1 MGGLPFAGDVHGPPA
16 HADHS
21 QPTRQATPHPPSHAV
36 RKSTSPLPWLD
47 AEEAFPSVETAWAED
62 DPAPGLLA
70 AGRTLDVTTLRQAYG
85 LGIFPWFGEGQPILW
100 WSPNPRM
107 VLRPQAFRLHRS
119 LRKSLLR
126 FVNTPGHEIRF
137 DTAFTQV
144 IHACAS
150 TAREGQPGTWIVP
163 DMVRAYTALHRA
175 GSAHSVETWIHG
187 KLVGGLYC
195 VNLGAMVFG
204 ESMFAHQTDA
214 SKIALAALVAFC
226 GAKGVAMID
235 CQQNTR
241 HLASLGAAEIPR
253 AEFVAHVANTAAQAS
268 PQWQFE
274 RLYWNQLLKATTQND
289 LTT

>member
-1 MGGLPFAGDVHGPPA
+1 M
-16 HADHS
+16 
-21 QPTRQATPHPPSHAV
+21 Q
-36 RKSTSPLPWLD
+36 KSTTPLPWLD
-47 AEEAFPSVETAWAED
+47 AGEPFPSVETAWAEG

-70 AGRTLDVTTLRQAYG
+70 TGRRLDVPTLRQAYG

-126 FVNTPGHEIRF
+126 FINAPGHEIRF
-137 DTAFTQV
+137 DTAFMEV
-144 IHACAS
+144 IQACAS
-150 TAREGQPGTWIVP
+150 TPRDGQPGTWIVP
-163 DMVRAYTALHRA
+163 DMVRAYAALHRA
-175 GSAHSVETWIHG
+175 GNAHSVETWIDG

-226 GAKGVAMID
+226 RAKDVGMID
-235 CQQNTR
+235 CQQNTQ

-253 AEFVAHVANTAAQAS
+253 TEFVAHVSKTATATS
-268 PQWQFE
+268 PLWQFE
-274 RLYWNQLLKATTQND
+274 SLYWNQLLKATTQND